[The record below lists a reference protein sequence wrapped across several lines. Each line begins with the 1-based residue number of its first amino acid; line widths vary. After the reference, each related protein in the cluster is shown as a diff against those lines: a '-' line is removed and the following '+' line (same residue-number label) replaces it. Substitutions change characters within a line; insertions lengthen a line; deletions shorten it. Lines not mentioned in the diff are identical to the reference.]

1 VIYPQIDSR
10 CAGFSSVWIQEILRG
25 QLGFEGVVFSDDL
38 TMDAAHS
45 AGSIQ
50 TRCEFAMSAGCDMVL
65 VCNDNQ
71 AAAEICDFLEAN
83 PGRHAVESQ
92 ERLLRMRG
100 KRPVANAVTAAR
112 SRYEKAAS
120 LLATLS

>member
-1 VIYPQIDSR
+1 
-10 CAGFSSVWIQEILRG
+10 
-25 QLGFEGVVFSDDL
+25 
-38 TMDAAHS
+38 
-45 AGSIQ
+45 
-50 TRCEFAMSAGCDMVL
+50 MVL

-100 KRPVANAVTAAR
+100 KRPVTNAVTAAR
-112 SRYEKAAS
+112 SRYEQAAS